1 MIELTDYQK
10 NEMNRACEMA
20 AAPSTHLL
28 PRLFPDG
35 DRWCAL
41 YGDDLQCGLAGFGK
55 TPEGAMADFDYAFRT
70 KQLNQENIRN
80 YIPMSRSATI
90 MPITYTK

>member
-1 MIELTDYQK
+1 MIELSDYQK
-10 NEMNRACEMA
+10 TELNRACEMA
-20 AAPSTHLL
+20 AAPSTHLR

-55 TPEGAMADFDYAFRT
+55 TPEGAIADFDYNFRT
-70 KQLNQENIRN
+70 KTISLKQL
-80 YIPMSRSATI
+80 
-90 MPITYTK
+90 